1 MKNTGL
7 IHQHR
12 DSILARSIFVAFMA
26 STLVSGQVFAQTSE
40 KTSASA
46 SEPEEQ
52 IDTGVSKTDVPT
64 TKQLINRSALEQTLA
79 SDGSEAVKDV
89 AGVSS
94 STSQGAANPAT
105 SIRGLQ
111 LNLYS
116 NYRLNGGLPTTGI
129 VSVPM
134 ENKEA
139 VEVLKGANALQFG
152 LANPAGIINYVTKRA
167 KDKDISS
174 VSLNGNSFGQYGTAV
189 DLGRKFGVDREFG
202 IRINAAAQH
211 LETGVD
217 GANGHGEFFSMAGD
231 WKVSKDLAIK
241 FDYEKISKDV
251 IEQAQIRVGSRV
263 NGVIAVP
270 LPPDPTVLLSGPWA
284 YYRPRTENIDLKA
297 EYKISPQWKMLAE
310 YGESNSVRLE
320 RKTDQIYFTDAA
332 SVLSGLGKD
341 SINLV
346 KDQQYHNKFYR
357 AEFYGKLRAGD
368 LDHDLTMGYS
378 SSERAQNI
386 PNTVTATQQAI
397 NIYAPVIRTVTPVA
411 PSTIQPATS
420 YYPTVSSDAGAYV
433 YDSIKMTDKSKLTVG
448 VRSTKYFYSAIDQ
461 KTNYYTEKN
470 YNITSPAVGLSYD
483 FAPRSTVY
491 ASVMSSFED
500 GGAAPYGTTNQYQIL
515 EPTAAKQREV
525 GLKTSYWTGVRS
537 SVTYFNIER
546 ANNVTVTNANKT
558 TTFIRDGNVDYEG
571 VETTHSV
578 SIDKNWGV
586 DVAGQWLKAIQ
597 NPDLNIALSGKRP
610 PGIPSL
616 SGNVR
621 LVHTST
627 DVPGL
632 KLNIGANHMS
642 SKFVDN
648 YESASINAFTVY
660 SLGGSYATS
669 LQGRKTLFTTQV
681 DNLSNLRYWSGVN
694 GTTYAVG
701 LPRSLKFNVKMDI

>member
-1 MKNTGL
+1 MKKTVIFNR
-7 IHQHR
+7 HQQKILSK
-12 DSILARSIFVAFMA
+12 SILIACLSGAFFQGHA
-26 STLVSGQVFAQTSE
+26 FSQTL
-40 KTSASA
+40 
-46 SEPEEQ
+46 EPEDQ
-52 IDTGVSKTDVPT
+52 IDTGVSKTEVPT
-64 TKQLINRSALEQTLA
+64 TKQLISRSALEQTLA
-79 SDGSEAVKDV
+79 SDGSEAIKDV

-167 KDKDISS
+167 KDKDITT
-174 VSLNGNSFGQYGTAV
+174 VSLNGNSFGQYGTAI
-189 DLGRKFGVDREFG
+189 DIGRKFGADREFG
-202 IRINAAAQH
+202 IRINAAGQH
-211 LETGVD
+211 LETGVK
-217 GANGHGEFFSMAGD
+217 GASGHGEFMSVAAD
-231 WKVSKDLAIK
+231 WQATKDLAIK

-251 IEQAQIRVGSRV
+251 IEQAQIRVASRI

-270 LPPDPTVLLSGPWA
+270 LPPDPRVLLSGPWA
-284 YYRPRTENIDLKA
+284 YYRPRTENVDLKA
-297 EYKISPQWKMLAE
+297 EYKISPEWKMLAE
-310 YGESNSVRLE
+310 YGESNSVREE

-332 SVLSGLGKD
+332 SVISGLGKD

-357 AEFYGKLRAGD
+357 AEFYGKLKVAD
-368 LDHDLTMGYS
+368 LDHDLTVGYS

-386 PNTVTATQQAI
+386 PNTVTAAQQAI
-397 NIYAPVIRTVTPVA
+397 NIYSPIIRTVTPVP

-420 YYPTVSSDAGAYV
+420 YFPTVSSDAGAYV
-433 YDSIKMTDKSKLTVG
+433 YDSIKLTDKSKFTVG

-470 YNITSPAVGLSYD
+470 YNITSPAAGLSYD

-515 EPTAAKQREV
+515 EPTAAKQKEV
-525 GLKTSYWTGVRS
+525 GLKTSYWPGVRS
-537 SVTYFNIER
+537 SLTYFNIER

-578 SIDKNWGV
+578 TFNKNWGL
-586 DVAGQWLKAIQ
+586 DLAGQWLKAVQ

-610 PGIPSL
+610 PGIPNL
-616 SGNVR
+616 SGNLR

-627 DVPGL
+627 DVAGL
-632 KLNIGANHMS
+632 KLNLGANYMS

-648 YESASINAFTVY
+648 YESASINSFTVY
-660 SLGGSYATS
+660 SAGASYATS
-669 LQGRKTLFTTQV
+669 IQGQKTMLTTQI
-681 DNLSNLRYWSGVN
+681 DNLTNLRYWSGVN

-701 LPRSLKFNVKMDI
+701 LPRSLKFNVKIDL